1 LIEGSTNPCEFCGE
15 PMKLRGYIQHWK
27 NADEYLESRDC
38 DTKNCQEATAYYFDL
53 GKAQAKGE
61 I

>member
-1 LIEGSTNPCEFCGE
+1 
-15 PMKLRGYIQHWK
+15 MKLRGYIQHWK